1 MFCSRGYAHPERR
14 TLPVLTLDS
23 NASPVQPGQLL
34 HKRKA
39 NARAFVGSPFRTLHP
54 VKALEQPR
62 QLIRRNAGA
71 GVGDRKLEMAVL
83 LSQGHLDGALERE
96 LEGVGKKIENNLFP
110 HLAIDISG
118 LRKRRSVHDQAQARL
133 FDRRAEFA
141 RKCAS
146 IERYG

>member
-1 MFCSRGYAHPERR
+1 M
-14 TLPVLTLDS
+14 LTRN

-34 HKRKA
+34 HQREA

-71 GVGDRKLEMAVL
+71 GVADRKLEVAVF
-83 LSQGHLDGALERE
+83 LSQGHLNGALERE
-96 LEGVGKKIENNLFP
+96 LEGVGEKIENNFFP
-110 HLAIDISG
+110 HLAVDVSE
-118 LRKRRSVHDQAQARL
+118 LCKRGSVHDQPQARL

-141 RKCAS
+141 RKVRS
-146 IERYG
+146 ELRKIGRLI